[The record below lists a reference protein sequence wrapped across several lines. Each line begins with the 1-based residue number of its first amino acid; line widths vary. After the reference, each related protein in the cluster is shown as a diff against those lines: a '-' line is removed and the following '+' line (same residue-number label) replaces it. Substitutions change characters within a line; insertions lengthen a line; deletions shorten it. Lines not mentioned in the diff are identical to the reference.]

1 MESRSSV
8 RLPTPGGGGGRA
20 GLSGDQRHQPAARH
34 PQGGKAR
41 LGGGAG
47 SCGAPGFERAS
58 AGELHPAMPP
68 LLKMT
73 RIGLGHSMGAML
85 TVTQQAAHATYERVA
100 LIGYSV
106 RGVALHR

>member
-1 MESRSSV
+1 
-8 RLPTPGGGGGRA
+8 
-20 GLSGDQRHQPAARH
+20 
-34 PQGGKAR
+34 
-41 LGGGAG
+41 
-47 SCGAPGFERAS
+47 
-58 AGELHPAMPP
+58 MPP